1 MYQDKLTV
9 KIQCIH
15 MTKIVKDQD
24 YKDNI
29 ITHSF
34 KITEVTSVGLS
45 LSEVWV
51 GLKAKAGKL
60 KIT

>member
-51 GLKAKAGKL
+51 GLN
-60 KIT
+60 